1 MSTDL
6 RPQLHTM
13 WSAVSGAWAQHANF
27 VDARGLKVT
36 EWLVEATQPC
46 RGDRVLE
53 LACGPGAVTLA
64 VAGIVDPGE
73 VIASDVAI
81 EMADIAVA
89 RAHSHG
95 LYNVHGRRID
105 MEEIEEPD
113 SSFDLVY
120 CRDGLM
126 FAVEPD
132 RAVREIAR
140 VTKRGGRVA
149 IGVWAE
155 RERNLWLG
163 LVFDVLS
170 EQLGHPVPPPGVP
183 GPFALGEAGRLEELF
198 VDAGF
203 ADVHVAEV
211 SVPLR
216 APSFDGWWRMTT
228 SLAGPLALIISGLDA
243 DTSDKLRT
251 RAREAVAPFT
261 SADGSLDIA
270 GLQRVLSARKARSG
284 KVRFDGPS
292 RKRHDLPIHGSAAD
306 ARAVAK

>member
-1 MSTDL
+1 
-6 RPQLHTM
+6 M
-13 WSAVSGAWAQHANF
+13 WSAVSDAWAQHANF
-27 VDARGLKVT
+27 VDARGQKVT
-36 EWLVEATQPC
+36 EWLVAATRPSH
-46 RGDRVLE
+46 GDRVLE

-64 VAGIVDPGE
+64 VAGVVDPGE
-73 VIASDVAI
+73 VIASDVAV

-89 RAHSHG
+89 RAHSRG
-95 LYNVHGRRID
+95 RYNVHGRRID
-105 MEEIEEPD
+105 IEDIAEPD
-113 SSFDLVY
+113 ASFDVVY

-140 VTKRGGRVA
+140 VTKPGGRVA

-155 RERNLWLG
+155 RERNPWLG

-183 GPFALGEAGRLEELF
+183 GPFALSDGHRLERLF

-203 ADVHVAEV
+203 LDVRIEEV

-228 SLAGPLALIISGLDA
+228 SLAGPLALIIAGLDA
-243 DTSDKLRT
+243 ETSEKLRT
-251 RAREAVAPFT
+251 RAQEAVAPFT
-261 SADGSLDIA
+261 TDEGALDIP
-270 GLQRVLSARKARSG
+270 GVQRVLSARR
-284 KVRFDGPS
+284 
-292 RKRHDLPIHGSAAD
+292 
-306 ARAVAK
+306 